1 MTTIT
6 ARKNARS
13 RTRGT
18 RAAACLLALVAI
30 VATVGGIALAPSARA
45 AAATGDIVGAV
56 TKTATV
62 TRDHLNSDGTDT
74 LAAKNTVT
82 LKVAQT
88 QNLRGRQQV
97 TVTWSGAHP
106 TGGLW
111 PDENSSDAAK
121 EEYPFVLLECRGVE
135 SASKPLDPST
145 CWTQT
150 WAERFQASFGNSFPE
165 WRLDRF
171 ATPADRTQFAGQPDP
186 RPTACLG
193 GDDAERW
200 VPFVAETGTVFNG
213 GSQGCAGMAP
223 ESANVG
229 GGALPSN
236 TTYGITAS
244 DGTGTAQFD
253 VWTTDENASLGCSYK
268 VACSLVAI
276 PIMGLSCDVAASS
289 LPAEDQPPAA
299 DAAGDDAACR
309 STGVYAA
316 EQSASPG
323 IQPALSVT
331 GSLWWSASNWRNRL
345 AVPLTFAQPSSICDV
360 VSSSD
365 RISVY
370 GSEPMAEAT
379 GQWTPA
385 FCTNPKLFRISHVQ
399 TAEPEA
405 RSLLGNGT
413 IDAAFSSEP
422 PDAGFSR
429 PIVQAPVAMTGFA
442 ISYVIDDAK
451 GEAYH
456 SLKLTPRLLAKLVT
470 QSYPGDEL
478 VKSNYPA
485 LAKNPL
491 NLTTDPEFVALNPGL
506 PTILGNP
513 TASVLLAISSDSDL
527 VYSLT
532 AYINAN
538 PEARAWLNGTP
549 DPWGMV
555 VNPNYRRIALP
566 VSRWTLADTWLLP
579 KQYIDDQINLCYSN
593 SPTPYLGL
601 IADPVNT
608 LAASAEKIEFA
619 LSNVDTACPNAVPGD
634 VSTLSMSTLGRQQPG
649 HRFMLALT
657 TLGEV
662 SRYQL
667 EPAALQTAATP
678 PAGKFSTAAGR
689 SFVVPTNASL
699 KATGSHL
706 LADPTTHTWPIPYAA
721 LAKDKNAYPG
731 AMLVYLDVPTR
742 GLAKTEAGEYAT
754 LLRFAATTGQ
764 TPGLTNGTLPGGY
777 LPLTK
782 ANGLAQLVAYTQQ
795 AAVDVAAQNGGVA
808 PVKNNPGQDTSPAVT
823 GDDGSGS
830 DGSGGGTGDTGSE
843 GTGSSGTPAA
853 KASPGAYPSVH
864 RASLPTLSNARTVAA
879 KSALAG
885 GAVPIIALV
894 GLVCLALAM
903 SFRILPRV
911 ELPSIKKV
919 RAQAQKQLKTRARAL
934 GSLAIVRRR
943 KP

>member
-1 MTTIT
+1 VTTLTRLTTRRWT
-6 ARKNARS
+6 AS
-13 RTRGT
+13 TRG
-18 RAAACLLALVAI
+18 AACLTVLVAI
-30 VATVGGIALAPSARA
+30 LGTVGGVALAPSARA
-45 AAATGDIVGAV
+45 SGTTGDAIGAV
-56 TKTATV
+56 TKTVTV

-74 LAAKNTVT
+74 LAATDTVT
-82 LKVAQT
+82 MKVAQT

-97 TVTWSGAHP
+97 TVSWSGAHP

-135 SASKPLDPST
+135 SAAKPLDPST

-150 WAERFQASFGNSFPE
+150 WAERFQASFGNPFPE
-165 WRLDRF
+165 WRLDRY
-171 ATPADRTQFAGQPDP
+171 ATAADRTQFAVQPDP

-193 GDDAERW
+193 GDVAERW
-200 VPFVAETGTVFNG
+200 VPFVAVTGTVFNG
-213 GSQGCAGMAP
+213 GSQGCAGTAP
-223 ESANVG
+223 ESSNVG

-236 TTYGITAS
+236 TTYGITAA

-253 VWTTDENASLGCSYK
+253 VWTSDENASLGCSYK

-276 PIMGLSCDVAASS
+276 PIMGLSCDVAATS
-289 LPAEDQPPAA
+289 LPAADQAPAA
-299 DAAGDDAACR
+299 DAADDDAACR
-309 STGVYAA
+309 SPGVYAA
-316 EQSASPG
+316 GQSASPG
-323 IQPALSVT
+323 ILPALSVT
-331 GSLWWSASNWRNRL
+331 GSLWWSASNWRDRIS
-345 AVPLTFAQPSSICDV
+345 VPLQFAQPSSICDV
-360 VSSSD
+360 VSSND

-385 FCTNPKLFRISHVQ
+385 FCTNPKLFRVSHVQ

-422 PDAGFSR
+422 PDAGFTR

-456 SLKLTPRLLAKLVT
+456 SLKLTPRLLAKLLT

-555 VNPNYRRIALP
+555 VNPNYRRVALP

-579 KQYIDDQINLCYSN
+579 KSYIDDQINLCYSN

-619 LSNVDTACPNAVPGD
+619 LSNVDTACPNAIPGD
-634 VSTLSMSTLGRQQPG
+634 VSTLSMSALGRQQPG

-667 EPAALQTAATP
+667 EPAALQTSATP
-678 PAGKFSTAAGR
+678 PKGKFTTAAGR
-689 SFVVPTNASL
+689 SFVVPSNPSL
-699 KATGSHL
+699 KAAGSHL
-706 LADPTTHTWPIPYAA
+706 LADTSTHTWPIPYSA

-782 ANGLAQLVAYTQQ
+782 ANGLGQLVAYTEQ

-808 PVKNNPGQDTSPAVT
+808 PVKNNPGQNTSPGTT
-823 GDDGSGS
+823 GNDGSGS
-830 DGSGGGTGDTGSE
+830 DGTGDSGSD
-843 GTGSSGTPAA
+843 GTGSSGTQAVKAA
-853 KASPGAYPSVH
+853 SSAYPSAH
-864 RASLPTLSNARTVAA
+864 RGSLPTLSNARTVAA

-885 GAVPIIALV
+885 GAVPMIALA

-911 ELPSIKKV
+911 ELPSIKKA
-919 RAQAQKQLKTRARAL
+919 RAQAQEQLKARARAL
-934 GSLAIVRRR
+934 GTLTIVRRR

>member
-1 MTTIT
+1 MTTRTLRNSPRRT
-6 ARKNARS
+6 AR
-13 RTRGT
+13 TT
-18 RAAACLLALVAI
+18 RASACFLVLVAFLG
-30 VATVGGIALAPSARA
+30 TVGGVALAPSARA
-45 AAATGDIVGAV
+45 SSVTGDGIGAV
-56 TKTATV
+56 TKTVTV
-62 TRDHLNSDGTDT
+62 TRDHLNPDGTDT

-97 TVTWSGAHP
+97 TVSWSGAHP

-121 EEYPFVLLECRGVE
+121 EEFPFVLLECRGLE
-135 SASKPLDPST
+135 SATKPLDPST

-150 WAERFQASFGNSFPE
+150 WAERFQASFGSEFPE
-165 WRLDRF
+165 WRLDRY
-171 ATPADRTQFAGQPDP
+171 APAADRTQFAEQPDP

-193 GDDAERW
+193 GDLAERW
-200 VPFVAETGTVFNG
+200 VPFVGATGTVFNG

-236 TTYGITAS
+236 TTYGITAN

-253 VWTTDENASLGCSYK
+253 VWTADENASLGCSYK

-276 PIMGLSCDVAASS
+276 PIEGLSCDVGASS
-289 LPAEDQPPAA
+289 LPAADQAPAA
-299 DAAGDDAACR
+299 DAAADDAACR
-309 STGVYAA
+309 STGVYSAS
-316 EQSASPG
+316 QSASAG
-323 IQPALSVT
+323 ILPALSVT
-331 GSLWWSASNWRNRL
+331 GSLWWSASNWRNRIS
-345 AVPLTFAQPSSICDV
+345 VPLTFAQPSSICDV

-365 RISVY
+365 RISIY
-370 GSEPMAEAT
+370 GSEPMTEAT
-379 GQWTPA
+379 AQWTPA
-385 FCTNPKLFRISHVQ
+385 FCTNPKLFRVSHVQ

-422 PDAGFSR
+422 PDAGFAR

-442 ISYVIDDAK
+442 ITYVIDDKK

-456 SLKLTPRLLAKLVT
+456 SLRLSPRLLAKLLT

-485 LAKNPL
+485 LGKNPL

-513 TASVLLAISSDSDL
+513 TASVLLAISSNSDL
-527 VYSLT
+527 VFSLT

-555 VNPNYRRIALP
+555 VNPHYRRVALP
-566 VSRWTLADTWLLP
+566 VNRWTLADKFLLP
-579 KQYIDDQINLCYSN
+579 KSYIDSGTNLCYSN

-601 IADPVNT
+601 IANPVNT
-608 LAASAEKIEFA
+608 LATSAEKIEFA
-619 LSNVDTACPNAVPGD
+619 LSNVDTACPNAIPGD

-667 EPAALQTAATP
+667 EPAALQTSATP
-678 PAGKFSTAAGR
+678 PAGKFTTAAGR
-689 SFVVPTNASL
+689 NFIVPSTASL
-699 KATGSHL
+699 KAAGSHL
-706 LADPTTHTWPIPYAA
+706 LADTSTHTWPIPYAA

-782 ANGLAQLVAYTQQ
+782 ANGLGQLVAFTEL
-795 AAVDVAAQNGGVA
+795 AAVDVAAQNGGVV
-808 PVKNNPGQDTSPAVT
+808 PVTNNPGQDTSPGVAGNGNSGSDGT
-823 GDDGSGS
+823 AGSGS
-830 DGSGGGTGDTGSE
+830 DGTA
-843 GTGSSGTPAA
+843 SSGTQLA
-853 KASPGAYPSVH
+853 KAASSAFPSVH
-864 RASLPTLSNARTVAA
+864 RAALATISNARTVAA

-903 SFRILPRV
+903 SLRILPRV
-911 ELPSIKKV
+911 ELPSIKKA
-919 RAQAQKQLKTRARAL
+919 RAQAQEQLKARAR
-934 GSLAIVRRR
+934 SLAIVRRR
-943 KP
+943 KS